1 MEKKYNGLRETVCAF
16 ARKAADEGLVSGSSG
31 NVSVRA
37 PGGEGL
43 CVITPSGIGYDALLP
58 EQVVVCDEKGNKAV
72 GAETEPSMELPLHSA
87 IYKARNDVH
96 AIVHTHAVYSTVVS
110 VLRIGIPPIIEEMVP
125 FLGGELGVAEYAPAG
140 SRQLADNVT
149 AALGGKAAVL
159 LANHGNLGVGKDLDK
174 AFYAALLCE
183 RVARIYVESL
193 KIIGAPAEKIHTIPE
208 DVVEKEKEMYE
219 NMKQ

>member
-1 MEKKYNGLRETVCAF
+1 MEEKYSGLRETVCAC

-72 GAETEPSMELPLHSA
+72 DVETGPSMELPLHSA

-96 AIVHTHAVYSTVVS
+96 AVVHTHAVYSTVVS

-125 FLGGELGVAEYAPAG
+125 FLGGELEVAEYAPAG

>member
-1 MEKKYNGLRETVCAF
+1 MNKEYDELREAVCAF
-16 ARKAADEGLVSGSSG
+16 AGKAAEAGLVSGSSG

-37 PGGEGL
+37 PGKEGL
-43 CVITPSGIGYDALLP
+43 CVITPSGIGYDALCP

-72 GAETEPSMELPLHSA
+72 DAETRPSMELPLHSA
-87 IYKARNDVH
+87 IYQARDDVN

-125 FLGGELGVAEYAPAG
+125 FLGGEMEVAEYAPAG
-140 SRQLADNVT
+140 SRQLAENVT
-149 AALGGKAAVL
+149 AALCDKAAVL

-183 RVARIYVESL
+183 RAARIYVESL
-193 KIIGAPAEKIHTIPE
+193 KIAGAPAEKIHTIPE

-219 NMKQ
+219 KMKQ